1 MKKVKAIDDFIKI
14 TSGVISSLDGAK
26 DYSKEKIKEKIIQ
39 ILEDLD
45 LVTNKDFNMY
55 KEMCLNA
62 RKENAKLKARID
74 KLESLRELLLLT
86 CAYFM
91 KGANLLISVSNFF
104 FKVFELTFKWARS
117 SNNSNLKFLLKC
129 L

>member
-1 MKKVKAIDDFIKI
+1 IYRMLIYIGGFMKKVKAIDDFIKI

-62 RKENAKLKARID
+62 RKENAKLKARIL
-74 KLESLRELLLLT
+74 KLE
-86 CAYFM
+86 
-91 KGANLLISVSNFF
+91 K
-104 FKVFELTFKWARS
+104 K
-117 SNNSNLKFLLKC
+117 LK
-129 L
+129 

>member
-62 RKENAKLKARID
+62 RKENAKLKARIL
-74 KLESLRELLLLT
+74 KLE
-86 CAYFM
+86 
-91 KGANLLISVSNFF
+91 K
-104 FKVFELTFKWARS
+104 K
-117 SNNSNLKFLLKC
+117 LK
-129 L
+129 